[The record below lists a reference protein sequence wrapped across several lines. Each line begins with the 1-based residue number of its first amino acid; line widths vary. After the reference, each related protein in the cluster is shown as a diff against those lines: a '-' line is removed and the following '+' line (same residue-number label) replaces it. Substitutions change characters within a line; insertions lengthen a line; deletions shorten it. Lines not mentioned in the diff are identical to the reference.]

1 MRRKTGGEPLGK
13 QMIEGVN
20 AAGTRSVSTIEAG
33 AIGNDR
39 PIQVTSESWYS
50 EELQMAVMSKHSDP
64 RTGDESFR
72 VTNINRGEP
81 AAYLFQPPA
90 GYQINEHK

>member
-1 MRRKTGGEPLGK
+1 
-13 QMIEGVN
+13 
-20 AAGTRSVSTIEAG
+20 
-33 AIGNDR
+33 
-39 PIQVTSESWYS
+39 
-50 EELQMAVMSKHSDP
+50 MAVMSKHSDP

-90 GYQINEHK
+90 GYQINERK